1 MFVFSGSEP
10 APPFLS
16 FVNDI
21 IRPCESFHITGLHI
35 GTGLPSP
42 TGSGLPSHYKSRS
55 LPSPTGSGLPQSTP
69 QAQVTSQN
77 TLIKLAWEQKEVVM
91 PMSLFHRSFT

>member
-69 QAQVTSQN
+69 QAPQAKHG
-77 TLIKLAWEQKEVVM
+77 I
-91 PMSLFHRSFT
+91 RSAQPT